1 MEKSENL
8 PENQKGKKKLG
19 IKIWS
24 PKQLIQ
30 CLFKAKQLN
39 KSAY

>member
-8 PENQKGKKKLG
+8 PENQKQKKKLG
-19 IKIWS
+19 IKFWDQE
-24 PKQLIQ
+24 QLIK
-30 CLFKAKQLN
+30 CLSGAKQLN

>member
-8 PENQKGKKKLG
+8 PENQKQKKKLG
-19 IKIWS
+19 IKFWDQEQLIKCLS
-24 PKQLIQ
+24 RAKQLI
-30 CLFKAKQLN
+30 

>member
-8 PENQKGKKKLG
+8 PENQKGKKKLE
-19 IKIWS
+19 IKIWR
-24 PKQLIQ
+24 PEQLIQ
-30 CLFKAKQLN
+30 CLLQAKQLN